1 MYQYT
6 VNGTRM
12 VSLVSMASPELIV
25 TWGPVDI
32 GSEYSGDND
41 VPALCMSLKL
51 RSVPFTSLYIISLY

>member
-12 VSLVSMASPELIV
+12 VSLVSVASPELIV

-32 GSEYSGDND
+32 GSGYSGDND
-41 VPALCMSLKL
+41 VPIMHELKTEVSTLYISLN
-51 RSVPFTSLYIISLY
+51 SLY